1 MIFYP
6 LIFFLLPDQIFNVVY
21 PRLEFPVEGIFDVFK
36 MWKIL
41 YPGGKK
47 PQNPKNALYPGGKLS
62 ITGIQF
68 TPSKGDTMIETL
80 PKKFLIEYIFYWNF
94 ILQKSSQDGVLMSNR
109 WMFLSF
115 IVSIRLFI
123 WLEFWVF
130 RHEVACS
137 FRICW

>member
-62 ITGIQF
+62 ITGIQL
-68 TPSKGDTMIETL
+68 TPSKGDTMIET
-80 PKKFLIEYIFYWNF
+80 PKNFWLSIFFIE
-94 ILQKSSQDGVLMSNR
+94 ILFCKNR
-109 WMFLSF
+109 HKM
-115 IVSIRLFI
+115 
-123 WLEFWVF
+123 
-130 RHEVACS
+130 AY
-137 FRICW
+137 